1 MLKRISGHRVGE
13 LGRLPS
19 IGHDYDTGHKSYVDR
34 LPEWHHRWLRT
45 KPFSAPPNEEL
56 APALHTFA
64 HVVEQLQLGLR
75 AQVLDVGCGPGWL
88 SEFLARCGYWVT
100 GIDVSEDMVE
110 IARGRV
116 AAIDAPIGVSVEPV
130 AEFHAMP
137 VRDLRWVERFDA
149 AILYDA
155 MHHFDEEVET
165 LRTIQRSLVPGGQ
178 IYIREG
184 ARPRP
189 GSEAEQNLIAE
200 MEQHGTLESPFDPNY
215 LVDVVREAGFERVK
229 RLIEVDEL
237 VDVNDPRGVL
247 RWLARFARY
256 RLGRGEVNTIV
267 ARKPLP
273 PAREGAA
280 AFAATIERAGD
291 WKNAL
296 QVAETIE
303 LPLQVTNSGR
313 GFWPA
318 GESFPFPQGSVT
330 VGPYLHDDAGG
341 RIELGRSLL
350 PHAVRPGES
359 VEVRV
364 RVARRDLGS
373 ATEIYVDLVC
383 EGVAWFSELGSEP
396 LVVPLQD

>member
-1 MLKRISGHRVGE
+1 MLKRISGRREDE

-19 IGHDYDTGHKSYVDR
+19 PGHDYDAGHKSYVDR
-34 LPEWHHRWLRT
+34 LPEGHRLWLRT

-64 HVVEQLQLGLR
+64 HIVEQLQLGLR

-110 IARGRV
+110 IARERIT
-116 AAIDAPIGVSVEPV
+116 AIAMPISESVEPL

-137 VRDLRWVERFDA
+137 VRDLPWVERFDA
-149 AILYDA
+149 AILYDT

-165 LRTIQRSLVPGGQ
+165 LQTIQRSLVPGGR

-200 MEQHGTLESPFDPNY
+200 MEQHGTLESPFDPEY
-215 LVDVVREAGFERVK
+215 LVDVVRKAGFERVR

-237 VDVNDPRGVL
+237 VDVRDSRGVL
-247 RWLARFARY
+247 SWLSRFARY
-256 RLGRGEVNTIV
+256 RLGRGDVNTIV
-267 ARKPLP
+267 ARKPLA
-273 PAREGAA
+273 PARESAA
-280 AFAATIERAGD
+280 NLSASIERAGG
-291 WKNAL
+291 WTNAL
-296 QVAETIE
+296 RVADSIE
-303 LPLQVTNSGR
+303 LPIRVENTGR

-318 GESFPFPQGSVT
+318 GESFPFPQGSIT
-330 VGPYLHDDAGG
+330 VGPYLRDEGGG
-341 RIELGRSLL
+341 RIELARALL

-359 VEVRV
+359 VQVRV
-364 RVARRDLGS
+364 RVARRELGD
-373 ATEIYVDLVC
+373 AGELYVDLVC
-383 EGVAWFSELGSEP
+383 EGVAWFAELGSKP
-396 LVVPLQD
+396 LAVQLQD

>member
-1 MLKRISGHRVGE
+1 MLKRISGRREGE

-19 IGHDYDTGHKSYVDR
+19 LGHDYHAGHKSYVDR
-34 LPEWHHRWLRT
+34 LPEAHRVWLRT

-110 IARGRV
+110 IARERI
-116 AAIDAPIGVSVEPV
+116 AAIDSPIGESVEPLG
-130 AEFHAMP
+130 EFHAMQ
-137 VRDLRWVERFDA
+137 VRELPWVERFDA
-149 AILYDA
+149 AILYDT

-165 LRTIQRSLVPGGQ
+165 LRTIQRSLVPGGR

-189 GSEAEQNLIAE
+189 GSEAERNLIAE
-200 MEQHGTLESPFDPNY
+200 MRQHGTLESPFDPAY

-247 RWLARFARY
+247 GWLTRFARY

-273 PAREGAA
+273 RAREGAA
-280 AFAATIERAGD
+280 ALAATIERAGD
-291 WKNAL
+291 WSNAL
-296 QVAETIE
+296 RVADRIE
-303 LPLQVTNSGR
+303 LPLRITNTGR

-330 VGPYLHDDAGG
+330 VGPYLPDDAGG
-341 RIELGRSLL
+341 RIELARGLL

-359 VEVRV
+359 VDVRV
-364 RVARRDLGS
+364 RVGRRELGN
-373 ATEIYVDLVC
+373 ATELHLDLVC